1 MEKLDLIM
9 DGFTDVEFGIESLL
23 ITLEALEELYD
34 IERNKE
40 LKAFL
45 NVTIRNLDSLRLDL
59 RKNILELDDYMMVQE
74 KE

>member
-23 ITLEALEELYD
+23 ITLVVLEELYD
-34 IERNKE
+34 IEKNKE

-45 NVTIRNLDSLRLDL
+45 NVIIRNLDSLRLDI
-59 RKNILELDDYMMVQE
+59 RKNILELDDYMMTQD
-74 KE
+74 KK

>member
-59 RKNILELDDYMMVQE
+59 RKNILELDDYMMVQD

>member
-59 RKNILELDDYMMVQE
+59 RKNILELDDYMMVQD
-74 KE
+74 K